1 LSPAPTTRDKIIK
14 KGAELIH
21 LKGYNATGLHEIL
34 ESSGVPKGSFYF
46 YFKSKE
52 DFGIEIIDYFSS
64 LIGGFFTRYLGDKSV
79 PPLRRLERLMEFYE
93 SLFNKSG
100 YTLGCPIGNLSLEL
114 ADINGRF
121 RERINTAVETM
132 LSHIMNCLDEA
143 KRDGSLP
150 PNLEISDTA
159 RFIFHGLQGA
169 ILHMK
174 VAKSLEPLTTFKRY
188 MLDYLN
194 VGPLHKPRKN

>member
-194 VGPLHKPRKN
+194 VGPLHKPIKN

>member
-1 LSPAPTTRDKIIK
+1 MSPAPTTRDKIIK

>member
-1 LSPAPTTRDKIIK
+1 MSPAPTTRDKIIK

-194 VGPLHKPRKN
+194 VGPLHKPIKN